1 MAYSS
6 KRIGF
11 DVGSSRHS
19 NIPES
24 FICFTTNCLFH
35 SSYGIISVCWYCL
48 SLEDQTSTCFF
59 VDAFSYYVCPEKSR
73 NLRPGGQFRQLVP
86 SRKTFWQW
94 WQIEINH
101 ARRKIKWGVIGSLV
115 EFAPIM
121 FSSVGWQLL
130 WNKIWSCIFP
140 LDTMTK
146 GSSFKFYIWRDFQVQ
161 KQKNSKM
168 ISSQKEN

>member
-11 DVGSSRHS
+11 DVGASRHF

-73 NLRPGGQFRQLVP
+73 NLRPGGQFRQLAP

-130 WNKIWSCIFP
+130 WNRIWSCI
-140 LDTMTK
+140 LSTAW
-146 GSSFKFYIWRDFQVQ
+146 IQWQ
-161 KQKNSKM
+161 KVFHLNLTSGGIFMYKNKRMQKWFCHR
-168 ISSQKEN
+168 

>member
-1 MAYSS
+1 MLGRVGIPIYQNLLSVSRQIVCFIHLMASYLFADIAFHW
-6 KRIGF
+6 KIRPLHAF
-11 DVGSSRHS
+11 FVRL
-19 NIPES
+19 
-24 FICFTTNCLFH
+24 FIL
-35 SSYGIISVCWYCL
+35 CL
-48 SLEDQTSTCFF
+48 SREITQ
-59 VDAFSYYVCPEKSR
+59 PP
-73 NLRPGGQFRQLVP
+73 LRGQFRQLAP

-101 ARRKIKWGVIGSLV
+101 ARRKIKWGVIGSLM
-115 EFAPIM
+115 EFAPIT

>member
-1 MAYSS
+1 MLG
-6 KRIGF
+6 R
-11 DVGSSRHS
+11 VGIPKYQNLLSVSRQ
-19 NIPES
+19 IVS
-24 FICFTTNCLFH
+24 FIHLMASYLFADIAFH
-35 SSYGIISVCWYCL
+35 WKIRPL
-48 SLEDQTSTCFF
+48 TTCFLY
-59 VDAFSYYVCPEKSR
+59 AFSYYVCPEKSR
-73 NLRPGGQFRQLVP
+73 NLRPGGQFRQLAP

-101 ARRKIKWGVIGSLV
+101 ARRKIKWGVIGSLM
-115 EFAPIM
+115 EFAPIT

-161 KQKNSKM
+161 KQKNAKM